1 MSKIIVNEIFETL
14 IDIETE
20 LSNCREHLQNINDT
34 FSDVAKSSIKL
45 YNYNEHPKIN
55 GIDQKGKYT
64 NSWSISVPDA
74 LQKADINFKP
84 IMEETESAIDDLNN
98 QINNDEDIAHYIE
111 SQINELE
118 KNMDSSQLAL
128 AFGALS
134 SSIAIDS
141 YGVAN
146 NKFVTISDENMQYWI
161 DNSLQFQWDSKAGAY
176 LILQKDSN
184 GNLVAMGWTDRNSVL
199 NYVKKLEEISNN
211 VDNDTSDQKKD
222 NNSSDQ
228 NQEKESKVSSIYD
241 TELTDSEIEEIRQ
254 YANADILGTESE
266 KKDVYS
272 KLSDRAKDIIDGK
285 IEVVEKTIP
294 DYVDNREDIVIPK
307 GKILSNIGTS
317 NAVPGDVLKYFPDKG
332 KYYKINDNG
341 EASGMGYTLNDLA
354 DGKWIDQ

>member
-1 MSKIIVNEIFETL
+1 MGKIMINEILETL

-20 LSNCREHLQNINDT
+20 LSNCKECLQNINNAV
-34 FSDVAKSSIKL
+34 SGISKSSDTLSKYNNQPKSVGITRNNNEKIKTT
-45 YNYNEHPKIN
+45 IN
-55 GIDQKGKYT
+55 W
-64 NSWSISVPDA
+64 NVCVPDD
-74 LQKADINFKP
+74 LINANTNF
-84 IMEETESAIDDLNN
+84 ISLMEETESAIDDLNN

-199 NYVKKLEEISNN
+199 NYVKKLEEINN
-211 VDNDTSDQKKD
+211 NNATNNDNNNATNNNNDNNNADPNNDTND
-222 NNSSDQ
+222 NSSDQ
-228 NQEKESKVSSIYD
+228 NQQPVSQTSSVEDVDLGKFHADIENAINNKEDITIPEGVHMTINEIDFTNGAKLQY
-241 TELTDSEIEEIRQ
+241 DSETDTYYNGDREFVFTVDQVSGAKLEI
-254 YANADILGTESE
+254 
-266 KKDVYS
+266 K
-272 KLSDRAKDIIDGK
+272 
-285 IEVVEKTIP
+285 
-294 DYVDNREDIVIPK
+294 
-307 GKILSNIGTS
+307 
-317 NAVPGDVLKYFPDKG
+317 
-332 KYYKINDNG
+332 
-341 EASGMGYTLNDLA
+341 
-354 DGKWIDQ
+354 